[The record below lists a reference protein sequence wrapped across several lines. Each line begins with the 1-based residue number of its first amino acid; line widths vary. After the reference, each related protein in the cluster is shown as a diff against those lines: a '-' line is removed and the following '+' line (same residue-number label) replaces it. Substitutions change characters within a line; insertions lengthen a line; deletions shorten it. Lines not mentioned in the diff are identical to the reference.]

1 MKNLILS
8 LAAVGSLIACSP
20 KTATIYGQRELPQP
34 AQPEIP
40 QYAPIPPDK
49 IQWITVDGGQGDLD
63 FNPQVDILFV
73 IDNSDSMKSAE
84 ANLVRNINSF
94 ASGLRKNKMIDYHIG
109 VTSVWD
115 SSARYVNNKNN
126 IYGMGELRNVKDL
139 SGDTKAERFV
149 SKTSN
154 DNLLAS
160 TLNIGI
166 EPYSEGGPEVE
177 EIFSPIAA
185 AIQKTGHGAVN
196 EGFFR
201 ANAQLVT
208 VILTDADDSTGS
220 ITPEQLAQELF
231 DFKQGKRDK
240 VSVYAALVKASD
252 PDTSKDWGLRVHP
265 TYHPEC
271 FDGNKRNGN
280 CPNGF
285 GPDRIVDFVLAA
297 NADHGT
303 PAEIR
308 ANNLMSLVQN
318 DFGHDLSKIG
328 NDIAVKTLAKKI
340 ALPERPRKDD
350 NGQLMIRVRYGNQ
363 VIPQS
368 QKGGWVYNADT
379 NSIEI
384 SGDVQ
389 YQYQEGSQF
398 AVDMVPVTLR
408 TN

>member
-8 LAAVGSLIACSP
+8 LAAIGSLIACSP

-40 QYAPIPPDK
+40 QYATIPPDK

-63 FNPQVDILFV
+63 FKPQVDILFV

-94 ASGLRKNKMIDYHIG
+94 ALGLRKNKLIDYHIG

-115 SSARYVNNKNN
+115 STPRYVNNKNN
-126 IYGMGELRNVKDL
+126 VYGMGELRNVKD
-139 SGDTKAERFV
+139 SSNQMKSERFV

-166 EPYSEGGPEVE
+166 ASYSEGGPEVE

-201 ANAQLVT
+201 DKAQLVT

-220 ITPEQLAQELF
+220 STPEQLAQELF

-240 VSVYAALVKASD
+240 VSFYAALVTA
-252 PDTSKDWGLRVHP
+252 
-265 TYHPEC
+265 
-271 FDGNKRNGN
+271 
-280 CPNGF
+280 
-285 GPDRIVDFVLAA
+285 
-297 NADHGT
+297 
-303 PAEIR
+303 
-308 ANNLMSLVQN
+308 
-318 DFGHDLSKIG
+318 
-328 NDIAVKTLAKKI
+328 
-340 ALPERPRKDD
+340 
-350 NGQLMIRVRYGNQ
+350 
-363 VIPQS
+363 
-368 QKGGWVYNADT
+368 
-379 NSIEI
+379 
-384 SGDVQ
+384 
-389 YQYQEGSQF
+389 
-398 AVDMVPVTLR
+398 
-408 TN
+408 